1 MIRNYIKTAYRSLIK
16 NVGFTAINVLGLS
29 VGLATCLLIV
39 FYVIDELSYDK
50 YNTKADRIYRVT
62 TKAKLNGHEG
72 IYSTTE
78 GPLEGALKDNFPE
91 IEKVTRLIDY
101 NGLAVSASKFSIR
114 KGTNN
119 MQEKRVIYTESSLF
133 DVFTLPMV
141 AGDPKKSLDD
151 PHTAVITE
159 RTAQKYFGKTDVVG
173 QILTINDTSL
183 YRITGV
189 IKDIPSQSHFNYDFF
204 LSFSTLPESHWKGWG
219 YSGVHNYL
227 LLRPG
232 ANIKSLES
240 RILQLEIKNSPAPA
254 STWTT
259 SGNYLKAELTPLLDI
274 HLKSNAELELD
285 KGGSIQYVYLFS
297 FIAVIILLIAC
308 VNFMNLSTARS
319 SNRAKEVG
327 VRKVLGSARKYLVA
341 QFLTESILVTLVSTI
356 IALGLAVVLL
366 PLFNQMSGKELTFT
380 LHSLTWLLPSLLVIV
395 VVIGFLAG
403 SYPAFFLSS
412 FQPIEVLK
420 GKLATGF
427 KGSFL
432 RSFLVVFQFSISIF
446 LIIATM
452 VIYNQLNY
460 IHNKSLG
467 FDRTQVLIIKNTNVL
482 GKQAKIFKQEIK
494 QLPGVVNATMS
505 THQPTGEERSKT
517 GLFPDR
523 TIDVKK
529 DVLSEFWSVDED
541 YVNTMN
547 MKLVEGRDFSKQL
560 ASDTAALIV
569 NQAFVDK
576 FGWKGALNKT
586 VFRFSYGLQEYHV
599 VGVVK
604 DFHFESLRDKISP
617 LALSYS
623 PDNGAISVR
632 MHTSDLSGLMSKI
645 ESRWKELSP
654 NQQFAYSFM
663 DADFDA
669 TYRTEQRVGTL
680 FISFSTL
687 AILIACLGL
696 FGLAAY
702 AAEQR
707 TKEIGIRKVLG
718 ASVSGIVGM
727 LSMDF
732 IKLVLISIL
741 IASPL
746 AWWFMNRWFLQDFAY
761 RENIQWWIVAIA
773 GIVAILIAFVTI
785 SFQSIK
791 AALTNPV
798 KSLRS
803 E

>member
-1 MIRNYIKTAYRSLIK
+1 MT
-16 NVGFTAINVLGLS
+16 
-29 VGLATCLLIV
+29 LA
-39 FYVIDELSYDK
+39 
-50 YNTKADRIYRVT
+50 
-62 TKAKLNGHEG
+62 
-72 IYSTTE
+72 
-78 GPLEGALKDNFPE
+78 
-91 IEKVTRLIDY
+91 
-101 NGLAVSASKFSIR
+101 
-114 KGTNN
+114 
-119 MQEKRVIYTESSLF
+119 
-133 DVFTLPMV
+133 
-141 AGDPKKSLDD
+141 
-151 PHTAVITE
+151 
-159 RTAQKYFGKTDVVG
+159 
-173 QILTINDTSL
+173 
-183 YRITGV
+183 
-189 IKDIPSQSHFNYDFF
+189 
-204 LSFSTLPESHWKGWG
+204 
-219 YSGVHNYL
+219 
-227 LLRPG
+227 
-232 ANIKSLES
+232 
-240 RILQLEIKNSPAPA
+240 
-254 STWTT
+254 
-259 SGNYLKAELTPLLDI
+259 
-274 HLKSNAELELD
+274 
-285 KGGSIQYVYLFS
+285 
-297 FIAVIILLIAC
+297 
-308 VNFMNLSTARS
+308 
-319 SNRAKEVG
+319 
-327 VRKVLGSARKYLVA
+327 
-341 QFLTESILVTLVSTI
+341 STI
-356 IALGLAVVLL
+356 IALVLAIILL
-366 PLFNQMSGKELTFT
+366 PLFNQMSGKELTLSAHT
-380 LHSLTWLLPSLLVIV
+380 LTWLSPSLIV
-395 VVIGFLAG
+395 AVLFIGFLAG
-403 SYPAFFLSS
+403 SYPAFFLSA

-446 LIIATM
+446 LIIGTL
-452 VIYNQLNY
+452 VIYNQLKY

-467 FDRTQVLIIKNTNVL
+467 FDRTQVLVIKNTNVL
-482 GKQAKIFKQEIK
+482 GNQAKILKQGIK

-505 THQPTGEERSKT
+505 TYQPTGEDRLKT

-523 TIDVKK
+523 VIDVKK

-541 YVNTMN
+541 YINTMG
-547 MKLVEGRDFSKQL
+547 MKLVDGRNFSRQL

-569 NQAFVDK
+569 NQSFVDK
-576 FGWKGALNKT
+576 FGWKGALNKP
-586 VFRFSYGLQEYHV
+586 VFRASYGIQEFHV

-604 DFHFESLRDKISP
+604 DFHFESLRDRISP
-617 LALSYS
+617 LALVYV

-632 MHTSDLSGLMSKI
+632 LHTSDLPGLMSKI
-645 ESRWKELSP
+645 EHKWKELSP

-663 DADFDA
+663 DQDFDA

-687 AILIACLGL
+687 AIVIACLGL

-732 IKLVLISIL
+732 IKLVIVSIL

-746 AWWFMNRWFLQDFAY
+746 AWWFMNKWFLQDFAY

-773 GIVAILIAFVTI
+773 GVASILIAFLTI